1 MIFSREIELLEY
13 FNLNVE
19 QLQDFHFWKN
29 FPSTSGIK
37 ISFDYTESETKII
50 SKILGPDNEAISA
63 FILKYRLFIQDK
75 DGISLRN
82 VEKLFLN
89 LPIEF
94 DYKERYKVLRQ
105 NINNILD
112 EESNVQIKKHR
123 VTFREIHDMFI
134 YGAWTHLKENDKN
147 RKNYLAIKDNKV
159 IYPIFANDFNVTLIK
174 IMNEL
179 VKIKFLNEEV
189 IKILKNL

>member
-1 MIFSREIELLEY
+1 MAIQTKEQIQLVIE
-13 FNLNVE
+13 
-19 QLQDFHFWKN
+19 KAR
-29 FPSTSGIK
+29 K
-37 ISFDYTESETKII
+37 
-50 SKILGPDNEAISA
+50 
-63 FILKYRLFIQDK
+63 
-75 DGISLRN
+75 
-82 VEKLFLN
+82 
-89 LPIEF
+89 
-94 DYKERYKVLRQ
+94 
-105 NINNILD
+105 
-112 EESNVQIKKHR
+112 
-123 VTFREIHDMFI
+123 DMFI